1 MTLIYDQDMIRGFP
15 GQELRIPHL
24 SLQGIEVWGKIYI
37 QGMAALEPAP
47 RKFIAMHVGILLAM
61 FPNTTGGDGGAE
73 AALLPIVD
81 DLKNYG
87 CQAILTGLEHLRTR
101 RKNDF
106 RPSTAEP
113 IIAYVHPIQS
123 KLAREMKLLE
133 KVLNRNAEYL
143 AQPAPQK
150 QIEQEK
156 ENG

>member
-1 MTLIYDQDMIRGFP
+1 MIKGFP
-15 GQELRIPHL
+15 GQELRIPRL
-24 SLQGIEVWGKIYI
+24 SPQGIEEWGKVYI

-123 KLAREMKLLE
+123 KLDREMKLLKKILE
-133 KVLNRNAEYL
+133 RNAEHL
-143 AQPAPQK
+143 SAPQK
-150 QIEQEK
+150 QITQDK
-156 ENG
+156 P